1 LATERSSLPGDP
13 AAELW
18 RFSLA
23 VYGRPGV
30 ASACLALQDGP
41 GLDVNLL
48 LFCCWAGLRGH
59 RLSGRELGAAAA
71 VADPW
76 QREIVAPLRAIRRR
90 LKQAPGL
97 EPAVSAAVYARAKA
111 LELAAEEAEQ
121 RLLAA
126 SVPFAPREAGDAD
139 QAACAAANLK
149 LYAAAAAAAAGAAA
163 ELAALLAGCFGLSPV
178 THPPPEARPTH

>member
-1 LATERSSLPGDP
+1 LATERRDGLGDP

-30 ASACLALQDGP
+30 AAACLALQDGP

-59 RLSGRELGAAAA
+59 RLAAEELEAAAA
-71 VADPW
+71 VSSPW
-76 QREIVAPLRAIRRR
+76 QRDIVAPLRAIRRR

-97 EPAVSAAVYARAKA
+97 DPAECAALYEQAKA

-126 SVPFAPREAGDAD
+126 AVPFAARESSDAD
-139 QAACAAANLK
+139 QAACAAANLR
-149 LYAAAAAAAAGAAA
+149 LYAGPAGAEAAGA
-163 ELAALLAGCFGLSPV
+163 LAALLAGCFGLAPINLPSP
-178 THPPPEARPTH
+178 TARPAH

>member
-1 LATERSSLPGDP
+1 LATERAALPGDA

-23 VYGRPGV
+23 VYARPGV
-30 ASACLALQDGP
+30 AQACLALQDRA

-59 RLSGRELGAAAA
+59 RLSPAELDEAAAA
-71 VADPW
+71 AGPW

-90 LKQAPGL
+90 LKQATGL
-97 EPAVSAAVYARAKA
+97 ERRAGEALYAQAKA

-126 SVPFAPREAGDAD
+126 AVPVAPREAGDAD
-139 QAACAAANLK
+139 QAACAAANLR
-149 LYAAAAAAAAGAAA
+149 LYAGDAAAGTAA
-163 ELAALLAGCFGLSPV
+163 ELAALLAGCFGLAPV
-178 THPPPEARPTH
+178 TPPSPAARPAH